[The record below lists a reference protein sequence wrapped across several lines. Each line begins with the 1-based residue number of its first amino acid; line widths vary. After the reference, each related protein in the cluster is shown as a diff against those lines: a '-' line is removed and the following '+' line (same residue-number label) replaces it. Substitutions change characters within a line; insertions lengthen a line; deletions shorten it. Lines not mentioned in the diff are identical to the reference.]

1 MSVSNVHV
9 LYAVNVAGAAGA
21 FMDQVS
27 DWDLSPNIR
36 NLVLGGD
43 GSVDPTYT
51 AVGSQ
56 APSITFSTSKLAT
69 VLGKCGINGLEIKSA
84 QELSAFLRK
93 TVEGGTRAG
102 ASSHIKLLVNKG
114 LLFPRRLR
122 ATNDASNPATLDLE
136 CLATYDGS
144 NDPVV
149 ITSSQSLTGTP
160 SVSEAF
166 VAGPVSITGTTLNGV
181 QSIDIDFALQTQLLY
196 GDGQVWPSYVYIAL
210 RLPIIRVV
218 TLDPVSLATL
228 GISGA
233 AQSGSDSL
241 IYLRKI
247 AEGGTRV
254 ADATAEHISFSIDE
268 GHIGVSSIRGS
279 QGRELATEQ
288 TITPT
293 SDGTNAIV
301 AINAATAI
309 S

>member
-27 DWDLSPNIR
+27 DWDLSPNIN
-36 NLVLGGD
+36 NLLLGGD
-43 GSVDPTYT
+43 GDVDPTYT

-56 APSITFSTSKLAT
+56 APSISFTTSKLAT

-114 LLFPRRLR
+114 LLVPRRLR
-122 ATNDASNPATLDLE
+122 ASNDASNPASLDLE
-136 CLATYDGS
+136 CLATYDDT

-149 ITSSQSLTGTP
+149 VTSSQSLTGTP

-166 VAGPVSITGTTLNGV
+166 VAGPVSINGSTINGV
-181 QSIDIDFALQTQLLY
+181 QSVDIDFGLQAQLLY
-196 GDGQVWPSYVYIAL
+196 GDGQVWPSYVYIA
-210 RLPIIRVV
+210 RRQPSIRIV
-218 TLDPVSLATL
+218 TLDPVSLTAL
-228 GISGA
+228 GLTGS
-233 AQSGSDSL
+233 AQSASDSV
-241 IYLRKI
+241 IFLRKI

-254 ADATAEHISFSIDE
+254 LNATAEHISITIDE

-279 QGRELATEQ
+279 QGGELATELM
-288 TITPT
+288 ITPT
-293 SDGTNAIV
+293 YDGTNAIM
-301 AINAATAI
+301 AISAATAI